1 MADKISRLALDAST
15 VASLDKADTALT
27 ASGSTTLTG
36 LNAISRGTATTQLEY
51 LRFIPTDWG
60 VGKPYL
66 VVQKTATANLWNISL
81 YDGVDNAGSINLSAT
96 NVMANSIPV
105 VTTTAAQSLSNKT
118 FTTSAL
124 FTLNTAVTAADYVV
138 FRPTD
143 YGVGKPGLFI
153 SKHTVANYWNFNL
166 FDTVNSAGTIN
177 FNSTTLS
184 HNGSQVLT
192 AATGQP
198 LDADL
203 TAIAALVS
211 AANKLPYATGAGTWA
226 LTDLSAFGRTLI
238 DDADAATAR
247 GTIGAQAADATLTA
261 LAAFNSN
268 GSLHQTAAD
277 TFVARTLTGTANQ
290 VTVTNGDGVA
300 GNPTVSLDPTIA
312 AIGPLTITN
321 GSFLR
326 GTGADAFAV
335 TDILGNVAQSAGIP
349 TGAIVERGSNANG
362 QFVKYAGGHMEC
374 WYEDTTGQD
383 VQQVNGS
390 LFRTAADSTWTFPQ
404 TFVGA
409 VIVTGASTVTSRW
422 LGIAL
427 PTTTTVAYRSYAGV
441 TSATLNQVNLHA
453 VGRWY

>member
-1 MADKISRLALDAST
+1 MDKINRN
-15 VASLDKADTALT
+15 SLDTSTLSSLAKADSSAQLGATQTFTGLT
-27 ASGSTTLTG
+27 AV
-36 LNAISRGTATTQLEY
+36 SRGSATTQLEY
-51 LRFIPTDWG
+51 MRFIPTDWA

-66 VVQKTATANLWNISL
+66 VVQKTTTANLWNIGL
-81 YDGVDNAGSINLSAT
+81 YDSVDNAGSINLSAT

-184 HNGSQVLT
+184 HNGAQVLT
-192 AATGQP
+192 TATGQP
-198 LDADL
+198 LD
-203 TAIAALVS
+203 S
-211 AANKLPYATGAGTWA
+211 
-226 LTDLSAFGRTLI
+226 
-238 DDADAATAR
+238 
-247 GTIGAQAADATLTA
+247 TLTA

-277 TFVARTLTGTANQ
+277 TFVARTLTGTTNQ
-290 VTVTNGDGVA
+290 VLITNGNGVS
-300 GNPTVSLDPTIA
+300 GNPTISLDPTIA

-335 TDILGNVAQSAGIP
+335 QPIVGAVSQSGGVP
-349 TGAIVERGSNANG
+349 TGGIVFSGSNANG
-362 QFVKYAGGHMEC
+362 QYTQYADGTMIC
-374 WYEDTTGQD
+374 TFTDTTGLDTNVAQ
-383 VQQVNGS
+383 GS
-390 LFRTAADSTWTFPQ
+390 IFGSTTAGTWTYPVAFTAGPYSVQCFPD
-404 TFVGA
+404 TTNRWATVGS
-409 VIVTGASTVTSRW
+409 IG
-422 LGIAL
+422 L
-427 PTTTTVAYRSYAGV
+427 TTANFFHKNHVA
-441 TSATLNQVNLHA
+441 SATLSPSRLFA
-453 VGRWY
+453 IGRWF